1 MSQTVCQLFCFLRQ
15 LLDSCADY
23 EVMMDTLVT
32 PADPGAY
39 HAALE
44 GISGCISRI
53 SGSGMTRDQ
62 IVEQV
67 LEPSCGRE
75 ISGILDP
82 LDLVPLMGAVS
93 NLEEKELVREA
104 CQDWAAVIEPAD
116 PEEMTT
122 SLSAAVRHMNL
133 ADILSPEITR
143 MQRFPAIILL
153 QGWENEIP
161 RISRGML
168 SRDGILVPPSDDL
181 GRLCGRIHQGIFCH
195 LVQKRL
201 LPEPFFP
208 DLVLQAIEDFGI
220 IGAEGIEALHRHST
234 EDEPDPLV
242 FFESGRN
249 LFRDAG
255 RIRDI
260 RMLYRT
266 AFGVLEGE
274 GKKEVSEDILERL
287 AGHVLAGLA
296 YASRE
301 SGSSLSLAPIV
312 DFVRSVASRRSGRAD
327 PGPDQLRDLDQTVQ
341 EIGHLLRVLTA
352 DYSWRAHVLPPRTGV
367 FWAIDILPDRH
378 LVQYDPGNL
387 VYQSREASRSLAMEA
402 LYRSWFGIRPPVH
415 NVPDLYRPWFARL
428 AAVAGTRRAVR
439 KGLALHP
446 GAAGWLEN
454 FIREEYDDLNRRLS
468 GATVNRLSLP
478 DQFLIAALAEARTGI
493 PQEGMTDLSVRQVL
507 DATRRARKEIEDPFL
522 PDDACISIFRDEI
535 WPACAPLFEGPE
547 IPVTS
552 ATTSPARPGSREHR
566 LAALGTTRRDDAAVP
581 SPYTPFSTT
590 PGKVIAGDE
599 QGLMD
604 DDEFSLSSGP
614 PGQGG
619 TPAGGG
625 RAGKGGAPSL
635 AGGSRSSGQN
645 PSGRGGDVAGIAG
658 LAAELMEACQTGKGL
673 LDDLGKKDHPRTGDR
688 TDPII
693 ALRENARRVE
703 DLAGRLEEQL
713 ASLRDS
719 GRPGASGDTAS
730 PDAADSGGKAGEEW
744 DALLKLSGD
753 VRKAART
760 YRETMGEIEN
770 PTPGPGLDHDGVS
783 AHSAMTREALSSLL
797 EAGAEF
803 QKIAGL
809 PEPSSGDKQVWIRVP
824 DAPGE
829 GTARSGGK
837 GGGGQADPSFAPDAI
852 ASEEFWENLAYF
864 DATFGDET
872 EQETSVPE
880 PGRIYR
886 DTLER
891 RYEQGELALT
901 REAEQ
906 YLSLLRQ
913 RTRSEWETMDEKA
926 EQIRRVALFESLAV
940 GEDDYSL
947 YQRFY
952 QPVAGLVG
960 VARKNI
966 QQALQK
972 NRATRDLNELTTG
985 DDIDEENLA
994 AVRTTMRIFRD
1005 QGRQPD
1011 QTRWTLSLLID
1022 ASSSMHD
1029 ESVAKKLEAT
1039 LRTAILFGDAVS
1051 HIGEIQFEIAAF
1063 ADSEYIPLK
1072 RYTDEWNIHQGCYLI
1087 RQVIQASG
1095 GTNDV
1100 GAVSSAL
1107 DRMHRFRL
1115 AAGTSQLIF
1124 VITDGQS
1131 GVGGRDQLRQML
1143 SGHKKTR
1150 IFGWGVGPDMEKVE
1164 ETYRPYGTWVPDI
1177 ADLPRSLGETL
1188 RRELGRPAMAGWQ
1201 DDRSGQATQ
1210 EDICTT

>member
-1 MSQTVCQLFCFLRQ
+1 MSQTVCQMFRFLRQ
-15 LLDSCADY
+15 LIDSCADY

-39 HAALE
+39 HAAWE

-53 SGSGMTRDQ
+53 SESGMTPDQ
-62 IVEQV
+62 IVELV

-82 LDLVPLMGAVS
+82 LDLVPLMGAGFGP
-93 NLEEKELVREA
+93 EEKVLFRKA
-104 CQDWAAVIEPAD
+104 CQEWVAVIEPSD
-116 PEEMTT
+116 QEEMTI
-122 SLSAAVRHMNL
+122 SLSATVRKLNL

-143 MQRFPAIILL
+143 MQRLPTVILL
-153 QGWENEIP
+153 QGWENEI
-161 RISRGML
+161 SRMNRRTL
-168 SRDGILVPPSDDL
+168 SSDSTLVPPYDDPA
-181 GRLCGRIHQGIFCH
+181 GFCGRIHQGIFCH
-195 LVQKRL
+195 LVQKRI
-201 LPEPFFP
+201 LPEPLFP
-208 DLVLQAIEDFGI
+208 DLVLQAIGDFGI
-220 IGAEGIEALHRHST
+220 IGAGGIEALRRHRS
-234 EDEPDPLV
+234 EEGPDPVV

-260 RMLYRT
+260 RTLYRT
-266 AFGVLEGE
+266 VSGILEGE
-274 GKKEVSEDILERL
+274 GKEEVAGDLQESL
-287 AGHVLAGLA
+287 AGHVLAGFA

-301 SGSSLSLAPIV
+301 SGSSSGLAPIV
-312 DFVRSVASRRSGRAD
+312 AFVRSVASRRSGRAD

-341 EIGHLLRVLTA
+341 EIGHLLRVLTD
-352 DYSWRAHVLPPRTGV
+352 DYSWRTFALPPRTGS
-367 FWAIDILPDRH
+367 FFAIDILPDRH
-378 LVQYDPGNL
+378 LLQYDPGSL
-387 VYQSREASRSLAMEA
+387 VYKSREASLSLAMES

-415 NVPDLYRPWFARL
+415 NIPELYLPWFARL
-428 AAVAGTRRAVR
+428 AAVVGTRRAVR

-454 FIREEYDDLNRRLS
+454 FALEEYDDLNRRVFRKT
-468 GATVNRLSLP
+468 ADRLSLP
-478 DQFLIAALAEARTGI
+478 DQFLFAALAEARTGI
-493 PQEGMTDLSVRQVL
+493 PQEEMTDISVRQVL
-507 DATRRARKEIEDPFL
+507 AATRWARREIEDPFL
-522 PDDACISIFRDEI
+522 PDDACITILRDDI
-535 WPACAPLFEGPE
+535 WPACAPLFAGPD
-547 IPVTS
+547 IPVTPV
-552 ATTSPARPGSREHR
+552 TTSPARTRAREHR

-581 SPYTPFSTT
+581 SPYTPSSTM
-590 PGKVIAGDE
+590 PGKVIAGEE

-619 TPAGGG
+619 TPAGAG

-635 AGGSRSSGQN
+635 AGGSRSPGQN
-645 PSGRGGDVAGIAG
+645 ASGPGGAMSGIAG

-673 LDDLGKKDHPRTGDR
+673 LDDLGKKDDTRSGDEK
-688 TDPII
+688 DPII
-693 ALRENARRVE
+693 ALRENARRIDE
-703 DLAGRLEEQL
+703 LAGRLEEQL
-713 ASLRDS
+713 AGLRAS
-719 GRPGASGDTAS
+719 GRPGAGGDTTS
-730 PDAADSGGKAGEEW
+730 PDAGDSGAGEEW
-744 DALLKLSGD
+744 DTLLKLSEE
-753 VRKAART
+753 VRNAACT
-760 YRETMGEIEN
+760 YREAMGEIAK
-770 PTPGPGLDHDGVS
+770 PTPGSGPDHDATS

-809 PEPSSGDKQVWIRVP
+809 PEPSSGDKRVWVRVP
-824 DAPGE
+824 DGPCE
-829 GTARSGGK
+829 GKARSGGK

-864 DATFGDET
+864 DATFGDEV

-880 PGRIYR
+880 PGRIYA

-940 GEDDYSL
+940 GEDDYTL

-1022 ASSSMHD
+1022 VSSSMHD

-1143 SGHKKTR
+1143 AGHKKTR

-1201 DDRSGQATQ
+1201 DDRSGQAPQ